1 MKTDIL
7 FSKYMQTYFLD
18 KISVFLYFYVTI
30 SVDGSQELFLSYF
43 RNGEIIMDA
52 NEKKLAA
59 EARNA
64 YARKW
69 RAANPDKVRA
79 NNANY
84 WLRRAAKEAARKEA
98 EEAGKD
104 GNDA

>member
-1 MKTDIL
+1 MQKY
-7 FSKYMQTYFLD
+7 FSV
-18 KISVFLYFYVTI
+18 KISVFLNLYVI
-30 SVDGSQELFLSYF
+30 LSVDRSQELFLSYL
-43 RNGEIIMDA
+43 RNGATNMDA

-84 WLRRAAKEAARKEA
+84 WLRRAAKDAARKEA
-98 EEAGKD
+98 EKGGKD
-104 GNDA
+104 V

>member
-1 MKTDIL
+1 
-7 FSKYMQTYFLD
+7 
-18 KISVFLYFYVTI
+18 
-30 SVDGSQELFLSYF
+30 
-43 RNGEIIMDA
+43 MDD
-52 NEKKLAA
+52 NEKKRAR

-84 WLRRAAKEAARKEA
+84 WLRKANKDAAKRGADVERKGSEHA
-98 EEAGKD
+98 QCSNGS
-104 GNDA
+104 

>member
-1 MKTDIL
+1 
-7 FSKYMQTYFLD
+7 
-18 KISVFLYFYVTI
+18 
-30 SVDGSQELFLSYF
+30 
-43 RNGEIIMDA
+43 MDA

-84 WLRRAAKEAARKEA
+84 WLRRAAKEAARKEV
-98 EEAGKD
+98 EERGEDGKD
-104 GNDA
+104 A

>member
-1 MKTDIL
+1 MNED
-7 FSKYMQTYFLD
+7 
-18 KISVFLYFYVTI
+18 
-30 SVDGSQELFLSYF
+30 
-43 RNGEIIMDA
+43 
-52 NEKKLAA
+52 EKKLAA
-59 EARNA
+59 ETRNA

-84 WLRRAAKEAARKEA
+84 WLRRAAKEAAMKETDQA
-98 EEAGKD
+98 EKD

>member
-1 MKTDIL
+1 
-7 FSKYMQTYFLD
+7 
-18 KISVFLYFYVTI
+18 
-30 SVDGSQELFLSYF
+30 
-43 RNGEIIMDA
+43 MDA
-52 NEKKLAA
+52 REKKLAA

-84 WLRRAAKEAARKEA
+84 WLRRAAKEAEQKEL
-98 EEAGKD
+98 EEARKD

>member
-1 MKTDIL
+1 
-7 FSKYMQTYFLD
+7 
-18 KISVFLYFYVTI
+18 
-30 SVDGSQELFLSYF
+30 
-43 RNGEIIMDA
+43 MDE

-69 RAANPDKVRA
+69 RAMNPDKVRK

-84 WLRRAAKEAARKEA
+84 WLRKASKMAQEA
-98 EEAGKD
+98 EDEKAGEE
-104 GNDA
+104 NDNA

>member
-1 MKTDIL
+1 
-7 FSKYMQTYFLD
+7 
-18 KISVFLYFYVTI
+18 
-30 SVDGSQELFLSYF
+30 
-43 RNGEIIMDA
+43 MDE

-69 RAANPDKVRA
+69 RASNPDKVRV

-84 WLRRAAKEAARKEA
+84 WLRKAAKENAQKEA
-98 EEAGKD
+98 EEKGKD
-104 GNDA
+104 GKDA

>member
-1 MKTDIL
+1 
-7 FSKYMQTYFLD
+7 
-18 KISVFLYFYVTI
+18 
-30 SVDGSQELFLSYF
+30 
-43 RNGEIIMDA
+43 MDA

-98 EEAGKD
+98 EQERKD
-104 GNDA
+104 GKNA

>member
-1 MKTDIL
+1 
-7 FSKYMQTYFLD
+7 
-18 KISVFLYFYVTI
+18 
-30 SVDGSQELFLSYF
+30 
-43 RNGEIIMDA
+43 MDET
-52 NEKKLAA
+52 EKKRAR

-84 WLRRAAKEAARKEA
+84 WLRKANKEVAKQDSTTERTGAS
-98 EEAGKD
+98 
-104 GNDA
+104 

>member
-1 MKTDIL
+1 MR
-7 FSKYMQTYFLD
+7 TYFLD
-18 KISVFLYFYVTI
+18 KISVFLYLYVI
-30 SVDGSQELFLSYF
+30 LSVDGSQELFLSYF
-43 RNGEIIMDA
+43 GSGEMIMDA

-98 EEAGKD
+98 EEGGEDGKD
-104 GNDA
+104 A

>member
-1 MKTDIL
+1 
-7 FSKYMQTYFLD
+7 
-18 KISVFLYFYVTI
+18 
-30 SVDGSQELFLSYF
+30 
-43 RNGEIIMDA
+43 MDA

-79 NNANY
+79 NNAKY
-84 WLRRAAKEAARKEA
+84 WLRRAAKEAAKK
-98 EEAGKD
+98 EAGKD
-104 GNDA
+104 GIDA